1 MKNLPYPQLVAGG
14 ELTPDEWLSLQD
26 EILRRIS
33 RANNVIAGIMLY
45 TARKDWDYA
54 CWELS
59 TGHELL
65 TDAEYAQGG
74 LATISTYLSQ
84 IIQNMSEVD
93 NNLNQIFEKSGLQA
107 LHGYV
112 GITYHDLEVA
122 IDRLKKFA

>member
-33 RANNVIAGIMLY
+33 RADNVIAGIMLY

-59 TGHELL
+59 TGYELL

-74 LATISTYLSQ
+74 LTAISTYLSQ

-122 IDRLKKFA
+122 IDRLKNFA

>member
-14 ELTPDEWLSLQD
+14 ELTPDEWQSLQE
-26 EILRRIS
+26 EILAYIN
-33 RANNVIAGIMLY
+33 RADNVIAGIMLY
-45 TARKDWDYA
+45 TARKDWDSA

-74 LATISTYLSQ
+74 LVTISTYLSQ

-107 LHGYV
+107 LCDYV

>member
-59 TGHELL
+59 TGYELL

-74 LATISTYLSQ
+74 LVTISTYLSQ
-84 IIQNMSEVD
+84 IIQDMPEVD

-107 LHGYV
+107 LRDYV
-112 GITYHDLEVA
+112 GITYHDLEIA